1 MYNRQPDHL
10 REDTA
15 FESESE
21 VAHSCPLPPHGLQ
34 PAPGFSL
41 HGIFQARVLEWVA
54 ITFSRGS
61 SWPRD
66 RTQVSWIEPRSSTLQ
81 AVALPFEPFGTCF
94 MKHSWNYWPNKSW
107 RMSGFYFIFLL
118 HLKAHVGSQ
127 SPHQELNLGLCS
139 GILTTGSPGKFL
151 NGFLKMDFPLDKG
164 PSNNAYFPECSKCSI

>member
-21 VAHSCPLPPHGLQ
+21 VAHSCRLPPHGLQ

-81 AVALPFEPFGTCF
+81 ADALPFEPFGTCF

-118 HLKAHVGSQ
+118 HLKAYGLSVPPPGTEPGPVQ
-127 SPHQELNLGLCS
+127 WNLNHWVTREVPEWVSKDGFPFRQGPFKQRLL
-139 GILTTGSPGKFL
+139 PG
-151 NGFLKMDFPLDKG
+151 MQ
-164 PSNNAYFPECSKCSI
+164 